1 MDPKP
6 RPSPHSST
14 RPWIHPFSASAALS
28 PPQCP
33 TQLWSSF
40 PNAAHRSLL
49 SPLSALYTPS
59 HFSPAVFLQECPLFP
74 HPLVYIHIPEC
85 CTAWTP
91 ERGLMHFQFSSQG
104 YFALHVK
111 CTHWFCQVR
120 DSRPATPTASAGPSA
135 CTLRREK
142 LGISLWAGSSLH
154 TVSLSPPACTSHLA
168 QRRD

>member
-40 PNAAHRSLL
+40 PNAAHKSLL
-49 SPLSALYTPS
+49 SPLPALHTPS

-111 CTHWFCQVR
+111 CTHTGSVR
-120 DSRPATPTASAGPSA
+120 SETLVPPPPLHQLGLLPAHSEGRNLVSPSG
-135 CTLRREK
+135 
-142 LGISLWAGSSLH
+142 LGAPF
-154 TVSLSPPACTSHLA
+154 T
-168 QRRD
+168 Q